1 VSIAVQDQR
10 PFLLLGSGYWSSHK
24 NTTTTLVMPSPLF
37 ARHHG
42 PRSPPSAHPPISPRN
57 ACLPRPKPTISPISV
72 HPTKHPSPNPKPPQ
86 KDHIANPPHSYVSP
100 RQRAQRTLE
109 LLNVAHLAQLPWPPH
124 GEPYCANAPC
134 HAKIE
139 VTDDIREWDYGD
151 YEGLT
156 SPAIRALRRQQGLDV
171 DGGVRWD
178 IWRDGCPGGE

>member
-1 VSIAVQDQR
+1 MGQITTFGTSADLTGEYLPAPSKANRFPHLR
-10 PFLLLGSGYWSSHK
+10 PSNKTPIPKSQ
-24 NTTTTLVMPSPLF
+24 TTPKKTTLL
-37 ARHHG
+37 
-42 PRSPPSAHPPISPRN
+42 
-57 ACLPRPKPTISPISV
+57 T
-72 HPTKHPSPNPKPPQ
+72 
-86 KDHIANPPHSYVSP
+86 PPHSYVSP